1 MIHDPSTAWD
11 GPFPYE
17 VLAPA
22 GADPDT
28 PHAEMQDLSFE
39 LMARG
44 LMTPR
49 TQRAWHEL
57 RTTRRRL
64 LADVL
69 LYAQEAGPEAVA
81 AAREAAEAEEAAED
95 AEPDV
100 PPEAEEW
107 LRPPWAP
114 AERLADELD
123 GVPLPPFP
131 GPPPEPLDALVR
143 FDR

>member
-1 MIHDPSTAWD
+1 MIHDPSTMWD

-22 GADPDT
+22 GAGPDT
-28 PHAEMQDLSFE
+28 PHTEMQDLSFE
-39 LMARG
+39 LMSRR

-49 TQRAWHEL
+49 TQHAWHEL

-69 LYAQEAGPEAVA
+69 LYDVEMGTALP
-81 AAREAAEAEEAAED
+81 AAREEAEEALSAP
-95 AEPDV
+95 AG
-100 PPEAEEW
+100 PPPCAEEW
-107 LRPPWAP
+107 LRPPWGP
-114 AERLADELD
+114 ADRLADELD

-131 GPPPEPLDALVR
+131 GPPPAPLATTVR
-143 FDR
+143 FER

>member
-1 MIHDPSTAWD
+1 MIHDPSAAWD

-22 GADPDT
+22 GATPDT

-39 LMARG
+39 LMSRR

-64 LADVL
+64 LADLL
-69 LYAQEAGPEAVA
+69 LYDVELARDVGA
-81 AAREAAEAEEAAED
+81 ALDEAEEELAT
-95 AEPDV
+95 PGV

-107 LRPPWAP
+107 LRPPWDP
-114 AERLADELD
+114 ADRLADELD
-123 GVPLPPFP
+123 GVPLPP
-131 GPPPEPLDALVR
+131 PPPLPQDGPLDALVR